1 MDKEDL
7 FRVGV
12 DHEASTIPESN
23 NSPSEKIAK
32 AIARTGPN
40 ESRSRRNSWLPFPP
54 GPMTTGF
61 PGRAHLRASQV
72 AVSQSPSPPH
82 NRTYEIQVKKL
93 YYKLS
98 SRRKSRVSWGKGLPK
113 LKQKDPPAAEHYI
126 LRNIN
131 FDAKPGELLAI
142 AGPSGAGKSTLLE
155 VLAGR
160 VKPTSPTGCVLINN
174 QVMKMSHFQRVSG
187 YVMQDDA
194 LFPHLT
200 VSETLLFSAK
210 LRLPSH
216 MPVAEKMARVEILL
230 DELGLLHVANTR
242 IGNEMVRGVSGGERR
257 RVSIGVDVIHDPAV
271 LILDEPTSGLDS
283 AAAMNIVAML
293 RSMAESHNRTV
304 ILSIH
309 QPSFR
314 ILQQVH
320 SVLLLAEGMVVHHG
334 SLELLAARL
343 EIAGHEIPNQVNV
356 LEYAIDAVNSW
367 DADEFSGTLSSKLKR
382 LSLQDFLQHTQ
393 QEYIISQVDLE
404 RGESIEELETVGSDP
419 ECIECVR
426 EKERDEISYAN
437 TPTGE
442 VFVLAHRFYKN
453 ISRTNELFRLRSIQS
468 LIAGIAL
475 GTVFLKVGDSQQGLK
490 ERLGFLA
497 FTLTFFLSSTTEAL
511 PIFLQE
517 RQILIQETSRG
528 AYRISSYVISNALI
542 FAPFLFVMAMLY
554 CVPAYWLVG
563 LNPSYKLF
571 LFFCL
576 VMWLVLLM
584 ANSFVAF
591 FSAVVPDYI
600 IGNSLIAAWM
610 GAFFLFSGYFISK
623 DKIPKYWLFMHYM
636 SLFKY
641 PFDSLIVNEYE
652 NRLEMCF
659 GPRDK
664 NGVCSLTGAQL
675 IQQAGV
681 TSRQKWV
688 DVVVMVCFVISY
700 RVLCYAVVRYRL
712 SRRRR

>member
-7 FRVGV
+7 YKACS
-12 DHEASTIPESN
+12 DDQESAAQEY
-23 NSPSEKIAK
+23 SPIVTEKSAK

-54 GPMTTGF
+54 GPMTTGC
-61 PGRAHLRASQV
+61 PGRQHFKASQV
-72 AVSQSPSPPH
+72 AVSQSPSPPRT
-82 NRTYEIQVKKL
+82 RTYEIHVKKL
-93 YYKLS
+93 YYKLPPRRR
-98 SRRKSRVSWGKGLPK
+98 SRYSWLC
-113 LKQKDPPAAEHYI
+113 KQIEPPAERFI

-160 VKPTSPTGCVLINN
+160 VKPTSPTGCVLING
-174 QVMKMSHFQRVSG
+174 QVMKMAHFQRVSG

-200 VSETLLFSAK
+200 VFETLLFSAK
-210 LRLPSH
+210 LRLPSA
-216 MPVAEKMARVEILL
+216 MPVAEKKARVQTLIE
-230 DELGLLHVANTR
+230 ELGLLHVANTR

-293 RSMAESHNRTV
+293 RSMAESHCRTV

-334 SLELLAARL
+334 SLELLASRL
-343 EIAGHEIPNQVNV
+343 EVAGHEIPHQVNV

-367 DADEFSGTLSSKLKR
+367 ETESFSGVLASKVKR
-382 LSLQDFLQHTQ
+382 LSLQDFLQHSQ
-393 QEYIISQVDLE
+393 QLYMTNDDCTDLE
-404 RGESIEELETVGSDP
+404 KGDLQEPTEDLDTVGV
-419 ECIECVR
+419 EKCIECVR
-426 EKERDEISYAN
+426 EKERDEKISYAN
-437 TPTGE
+437 TAVQE

-453 ISRTNELFRLRSIQS
+453 ISRTNELFRLRSIQA

-475 GTVFLKVGDSQQGLK
+475 GTVFLNVGNSQQGIQ

-517 RQILIQETSRG
+517 RQILMQETSRG

-542 FAPFLFVMAMLY
+542 FAPFLLVMALLY
-554 CVPAYWLVG
+554 CIPAYWLVG
-563 LNPSYKLF
+563 LNPSYRLF

-591 FSAVVPDYI
+591 FSAMVPDYI

-623 DKIPKYWLFMHYM
+623 DKIPKYWLFMHYL

-659 GPRDK
+659 GPRK
-664 NGVCSLTGAQL
+664 AHGVCTLTGAEL
-675 IQQAGV
+675 IRQAGV
-681 TSRQKWV
+681 TSRRKWM
-688 DVVVMVCFVISY
+688 DVAVMFAYVIFY
-700 RVLCYAVVRYRL
+700 RLLCYIVVCYRL